1 VSVQLDPVAGTRD
14 KVPRTKAGSPGEP
27 LPPQLRPALPG
38 RYYTDPAQFD
48 RDREAVFA
56 RSWLCLARSD
66 EVAAAG
72 SFVRVA
78 AAGRDLILVRGRD
91 GVLRGFHNLCR
102 HRGAALCL
110 ETHGQLRRAIR
121 CMYHAWTYDL
131 DGRLVAAPNAHE
143 MPDLP
148 KERFGLLGVLV
159 EEWVGYVWVNLDPQ
173 AAPLADQV
181 LPQVRD
187 RLGDQE
193 TFGRYDV
200 GSLRLGRRIE
210 YDVASNWKS
219 VVENF
224 MECYHCAS
232 IHPELTEALPQF
244 ATGWGTVSGGVG
256 AGAALADTVD
266 GFSMSGRATRSRLP
280 GLLDSDDRLFYGIV
294 LRPNAFVIL
303 VPDHVA
309 FFRMEPLAAD
319 RTRVVVDWLFDA
331 AESGREGFDPSDSVR
346 LLDVTNRQDFEACQ
360 RCQVGMASPEYRGV
374 LVPSEHVVLDFYE
387 YYLTMLGEP
396 VAETTGGPGRA

>member
-1 VSVQLDPVAGTRD
+1 LPTKLGPVVDAEGSLPQPLDDPQSG
-14 KVPRTKAGSPGEP
+14 PSPESP
-27 LPPQLRPALPG
+27 TQTLPPTLRSSLPG
-38 RYYTDPAQFD
+38 RYYTDPGQFG
-48 RDREAVFA
+48 RDLEAVFA
-56 RSWLCLARSD
+56 RSWLCVARSED
-66 EVAAAG
+66 VTG
-72 SFVRVA
+72 GGRFLRVT
-78 AAGRDLILVRGRD
+78 AAGRDLVLVRGRD

-102 HRGAALCL
+102 HRGAALCV
-110 ETHGQLRRAIR
+110 EKTGRLRRAIR

-148 KERFGLLGVLV
+148 KERFGLHRVLV
-159 EEWVGYVWVNLDPQ
+159 EEWLGYVWVNLDTG

-181 LPQVRD
+181 QPQIRD
-187 RLGDQE
+187 RMGDLATFDRYDIGALRLGD
-193 TFGRYDV
+193 
-200 GSLRLGRRIE
+200 RIE

-232 IHPELTEALPQF
+232 IHPELTEALPTF
-244 ATGWGTVSGGVG
+244 ASGYGTVSGGVG
-256 AGAALADTVD
+256 AGAELAEDVA
-266 GFSMSGRATRSRLP
+266 GFSMSGRAVRPRLP

-294 LRPNAFVIL
+294 LRPNAFVIV

-331 AESGREGFDPSDSVR
+331 AETERDGFDPSDSVR
-346 LLDVTNRQDFEACQ
+346 LLDLTNRQDFEACQ
-360 RCQVGMASPEYRGV
+360 RCQIGMASPMYQGV
-374 LVPSEHVVLDFYE
+374 LVPSEHVVLDFHD
-387 YYLTMLGEP
+387 YYLKLLGEGAP
-396 VAETTGGPGRA
+396 A